1 MSSFPCCSK
10 FLHFRK
16 GTPSVGVVQ
25 FFVFKCLRKTV
36 EREENASKER
46 LVNEYL
52 HYSKLVEVCRF
63 KYWHPI
69 YGRRLKFYR
78 LDAADYSKLWL
89 NFVSVSQNFRLL
101 EELEHGEEGI
111 GDGTMSYGMDDGD
124 DIYIYIYIY
133 IYMHSWTGTMIGP
146 HNVSLYIKATFINGS
161 YVVRLSGEVSYCP
174 FPFWA
179 YHKNCGMFFL
189 GPLKHSF
196 LGGSRPKFWLL
207 SQALS
212 VEPEKFG
219 IPVNWQREYTMED
232 TLTQLK
238 KEMAAPHNRKLV
250 QPPEGMFFLD
260 DDILDEYDNDEC
272 CKFLY
277 ANFMRRTT
285 LNGTMDHVKVHP
297 RFLQSNATSH
307 KLALGGTFM
316 DYPFKKR
323 RLYQLEN
330 PLDSN
335 NISGSPRKGED
346 DCGQNPN
353 FQVQDSHGHWMI
365 GNYSVLDYEA
375 RRYIDQRVE
384 VPSGTTT
391 EQYLA
396 KLDEALQVAEHAFD
410 PELVIYNAGTDIP
423 ELVLSPRYDDTIKR
437 ICSL

>member
-1 MSSFPCCSK
+1 MSSFPYCSK

-25 FFVFKCLRKTV
+25 SFVFKCLRKTV
-36 EREENASKER
+36 ERGENASKER

-52 HYSKLVEVCRF
+52 L
-63 KYWHPI
+63 
-69 YGRRLKFYR
+69 
-78 LDAADYSKLWL
+78 
-89 NFVSVSQNFRLL
+89 SQNFRLL

-111 GDGTMSYGMDDGD
+111 GDGTMSYGMDD
-124 DIYIYIYIY
+124 
-133 IYMHSWTGTMIGP
+133 
-146 HNVSLYIKATFINGS
+146 A
-161 YVVRLSGEVSYCP
+161 
-174 FPFWA
+174 
-179 YHKNCGMFFL
+179 
-189 GPLKHSF
+189 LKHSF

-238 KEMAAPHNRKLV
+238 KEMAAPHNRELV

-272 CKFLY
+272 CNLQILICKFHGY
-277 ANFMRRTT
+277 KIEGGTT

-307 KLALGGTFM
+307 KLALGEKAKTTAAKILTFK
-316 DYPFKKR
+316 FK
-323 RLYQLEN
+323 
-330 PLDSN
+330 
-335 NISGSPRKGED
+335 I
-346 DCGQNPN
+346 
-353 FQVQDSHGHWMI
+353 HM
-365 GNYSVLDYEA
+365 
-375 RRYIDQRVE
+375 
-384 VPSGTTT
+384 SGTTT

-423 ELVLSPRYDDTIKR
+423 ELVLSPRLLFL
-437 ICSL
+437 SLFMNHCEPSA